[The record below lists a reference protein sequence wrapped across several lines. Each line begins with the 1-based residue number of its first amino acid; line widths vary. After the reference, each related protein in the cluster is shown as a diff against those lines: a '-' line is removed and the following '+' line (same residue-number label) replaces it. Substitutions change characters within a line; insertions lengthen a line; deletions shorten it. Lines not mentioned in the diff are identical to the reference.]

1 MAALQRALA
10 RLGTRALGARGL
22 ASAPDATKDNLE
34 VSVGSP
40 RHAQAAQAQPPPA
53 SAAPLP
59 PPTAVASCTRPL
71 PQVWKA
77 RASKEAKG
85 ADPWEAFSSTNTDVR
100 LWHVILALAVAL
112 LPLLRS
118 CPPAL
123 QPVSSQH
130 QLIKY
135 ALLICSCARAF
146 PSCRCTAAWMWRSS
160 LAMEP
165 NSRACTPTPGGCRW
179 LDATHRL

>member
-59 PPTAVASCTRPL
+59 PPAAVASCTRPL

-100 LWHVILALAVAL
+100 LQRRV
-112 LPLLRS
+112 LPLLN
-118 CPPAL
+118 AAAVQTML
-123 QPVSSQH
+123 QPCSSR
-130 QLIKY
+130 
-135 ALLICSCARAF
+135 LLVAVCLLPPHA
-146 PSCRCTAAWMWRSS
+146 CTAPSAC
-160 LAMEP
+160 
-165 NSRACTPTPGGCRW
+165 SRT
-179 LDATHRL
+179 